1 MQEITAHSKFFCS
14 VSVIGIM
21 LLMNFTQLPDESES
35 SNLGWTLYGIIIGL
49 LLSVAIRA
57 FYKIR
62 KQSAQRRYRS
72 YSR

>member
-1 MQEITAHSKFFCS
+1 MQEMTAQSKLFCS
-14 VSVIGIM
+14 VSVIGMM
-21 LLMNFTQLPDESES
+21 LLMNLTQLPDEAES
-35 SNLGWTLYGIIIGL
+35 SNLGWTLYGVIIGL

-62 KQSAQRRYRS
+62 KQNTQRRYRS